1 MQREKKENIARAVLV
16 GLFIIVLSSI
26 SYAAIS
32 GSQHDFTFLGT
43 SNFSNSFGGDNDEPC
58 VYCHTPH
65 GSYGNQTPLWNRTLS
80 FPNGFNVYT
89 SATMDSTPT
98 NPPSTITQ
106 LCLSCHDGVGAI
118 NSVLNTPGP
127 GSAPL
132 TFNALQNQ
140 IGDLGTSAKWV
151 NIGEGDPLVASAV
164 NLTNDH
170 PVSIAWANK
179 GTGFLA
185 NPTAPA
191 RLVSGMVECT
201 SCHEP
206 HNGTPFELGG
216 MQFMLMSNNG
226 SALCLAC
233 HVK

>member
-1 MQREKKENIARAVLV
+1 MLREKEKKMVRAVFTILM
-16 GLFIIVLSSI
+16 IIALSSI

-32 GSQHDFTFLGT
+32 GSNHDFTFLGT
-43 SNFSNSFGGDNDEPC
+43 SNFSGSFGGDNDEPC

-65 GSYGNQTPLWNRTLS
+65 GSYGSQTPLWNKTLS
-80 FPNGFNVYT
+80 FASGFTVY
-89 SATMDSTPT
+89 SSSTMDSTPT

-127 GSAPL
+127 GSTPL
-132 TFNALQNQ
+132 TVAGNDQ
-140 IGDLGTSAKWV
+140 IGDLGSSAKWV
-151 NIGEGDPLVASAV
+151 NIGEGDPLVPSAV

-170 PVSIAWANK
+170 PVSIAWADR
-179 GTGFLA
+179 GPGMLA
-185 NPTAPA
+185 NPVAPA
-191 RLVSGMVECT
+191 RLRNGMVECV

-206 HNGTPFELGG
+206 HNGTAFEVGG
-216 MQFMLMSNNG
+216 LQFMLMSNNG

-233 HVK
+233 HDK